1 MGAKEAEVLT
11 VVKDS
16 VAIWSDHIQSAVGK
30 FLKTAVVI
38 DNQPYIKEFS
48 HKKINQEQPKGNS
61 GLGDDSAA
69 ILVPPDEEAQAGAHD
84 LDLRKVSDVFAEN
97 GVACAFVL
105 PDDAIND
112 DEAKKAR
119 ALCAAKASDIVI
131 IDWYLKR
138 QDASLT
144 LQILKE
150 IAESDCQENGRMR
163 LICVYTGEPLDNSI
177 FGDVKTHLA
186 EGGLKLHDV
195 EGMEFCASKDSTLVV
210 LLNKEDVPAELLP
223 CKLIC
228 LFARLADGLIPAFA
242 LAAVGAIRK
251 NTHHMLTR
259 FGKSLDSAY
268 IANRLITN
276 PPGDVA
282 ELMREL
288 LVAECDNALG
298 LDSVADDY
306 LERDSIS
313 KWLDKNEQVFI
324 RKNFEVKVEGVKK
337 SISTDRETINGLL
350 SYGLSDKGITIDGSN
365 RVGFP
370 EFHRGK
376 ISESLAGSQINARR
390 AENEFSRL
398 VSFRREA
405 FGLSASLIS
414 PNWKPSLTTGTVLRY
429 QDNDHFRYLMCFTP
443 ACDALRIEEPRPF
456 VFLEGTENTKPY
468 NMVMKVEGG
477 RSVGLHFDKKY
488 PVVRTFLFSPDKET
502 QRVRGEKKDLD
513 GQPSC
518 FVFNSLEGE
527 VIEFTWLGE
536 IRYGRAS
543 SEMATL
549 ANVWMRIGVI
559 DSEYL
564 RLAGRE
570 HFPFED

>member
-1 MGAKEAEVLT
+1 MGTQEAEVLA
-11 VVKDS
+11 VVQDPT
-16 VAIWSDHIQSAVGK
+16 AIWSDHIQRAVGK

-38 DNQPYIKEFS
+38 DNQPYIKES
-48 HKKINQEQPKGNS
+48 YRAVVNGESLRSDS
-61 GLGDDSAA
+61 GLGGDLGA
-69 ILVPPDEEAQAGAHD
+69 LVEPSEQAPQAGVHD
-84 LDLRKVSDVFAEN
+84 LDLRKVSDVFAER

-105 PDDAIND
+105 PDDAVND
-112 DEAKKAR
+112 DDAKKKR
-119 ALCAAKASDIVI
+119 ALCAARASDIVV

-150 IAESDCQENGRMR
+150 VAESDCQENGRMR
-163 LICVYTGEPLDNSI
+163 LICVYTGEPLDNAI
-177 FGDVKTHLA
+177 FEDIKEHLA
-186 EGGLKLHDV
+186 QGGLNLQNVDDV
-195 EGMEFCASKDSTLVV
+195 EFCAVKDGTLVV
-210 LLNKEDVPAELLP
+210 LLNKETVPAEHLP
-223 CKLIC
+223 GELIC
-228 LFARLADGLIPAFA
+228 LFSRLADGLIPAFA

-259 FGKSLDSAY
+259 FGKALDSAY

-298 LDSVADDY
+298 LDRIADDY
-306 LERDSIS
+306 LEHESIS
-313 KWLDKNEQVFI
+313 KWLDKNQHEFVSKSYDI
-324 RKNFEVKVEGVKK
+324 KVGGVKK
-337 SISTDRETINGLL
+337 DVSMGRETINGLL
-350 SYGLSDKGITIDGSN
+350 RYGLSDRGITLDGDS
-365 RVGFP
+365 RIGFP

-376 ISESLAGSQINARR
+376 ISEVLAGGLTKARR

-405 FGLSASLIS
+405 FGLSTSLIS
-414 PNWKPSLTTGTVLRY
+414 PHWKPSLTTGTVLRY
-429 QDNDHFRYLMCFTP
+429 QEGDKFRYLMCFTP
-443 ACDALRIEEPRPF
+443 ACDALRLEAPRPF
-456 VFLEGTENTKPY
+456 VFLEGIESSKPY

-488 PVVRTFLFSPDKET
+488 PIVRTFLFSPDRET
-502 QRVRGEKKDLD
+502 QRVRGERTDAE

-518 FVFNSLEGE
+518 FVFKSLENH

-543 SEMATL
+543 SEMAAL

>member
-1 MGAKEAEVLT
+1 M
-11 VVKDS
+11 
-16 VAIWSDHIQSAVGK
+16 WSDHIQRAVGK

-38 DNQPYIKEFS
+38 DNQPYIKES
-48 HKKINQEQPKGNS
+48 YRAAVNGEQIRSDS
-61 GLGDDSAA
+61 GLGEDIVA
-69 ILVPPDEEAQAGAHD
+69 LVEPSEQAPQAGVHD
-84 LDLRKVSDVFAEN
+84 LDLRKVSDVFAER

-105 PDDAIND
+105 PDDAVND
-112 DEAKKAR
+112 DDAKKNR
-119 ALCAAKASDIVI
+119 ALCAARASDIVV

-150 IAESDCQENGRMR
+150 VAESDCQENGRMR
-163 LICVYTGEPLDNSI
+163 LICVYTGEPLDNNI
-177 FGDVKTHLA
+177 FEDVKGHLA
-186 EGGLKLHDV
+186 QGGLDLQNVDDV
-195 EGMEFCASKDSTLVV
+195 KFCAVKDGTLVV
-210 LLNKEDVPAELLP
+210 LLNKEAVPAEQLP
-223 CKLIC
+223 GELIR
-228 LFARLADGLIPAFA
+228 LFSRLADGLIPAFA

-259 FGKSLDSAY
+259 FGKALDSAY
-268 IANRLITN
+268 VANRLITN

-298 LDSVADDY
+298 LDRIADDY
-306 LERDSIS
+306 LEYESIS
-313 KWLDKNEQVFI
+313 KWLDKSEGGFDS
-324 RKNFEVKVEGVKK
+324 KSYEAKVGGAKINV
-337 SISTDRETINGLL
+337 SMGRDTLNGLL
-350 SYGLSDKGITIDGSN
+350 RYGLSDSGITLDGEK
-365 RVGFP
+365 RIGFP

-376 ISESLAGSQINARR
+376 ISEVLAGDKTKARR

-405 FGLSASLIS
+405 FGLSTSLIS
-414 PNWKPSLTTGTVLRY
+414 PHWKPSLTTGTVLRY
-429 QDNDHFRYLMCFTP
+429 QDGDEFRYLMCFTP
-443 ACDALRIEEPRPF
+443 ACDALRLDAPRPF
-456 VFLEGTENTKPY
+456 VFLEGVERSKPY
-468 NMVMKVEGG
+468 NMVMKVEGD
-477 RSVGLHFDKKY
+477 RSIGLHFDKKY

-502 QRVRGEKKDLD
+502 QRVRGERKDTP

-518 FVFNSLEGE
+518 FSFTSLEKDAR
-527 VIEFTWLGE
+527 EFTWLGE

-543 SEMATL
+543 SEMAAL

-570 HFPFED
+570 HFSFED